1 MSPISGEAD
10 RAGVRGGG
18 RVLKVSSRS
27 DSFSIFVWARVFRE
41 VGGLTDAWDDRVAG
55 FFFLFVCGDA
65 ELRTERRDA
74 QHALTPRWF
83 GAH

>member
-41 VGGLTDAWDDRVAG
+41 VGGLNARGPWGVLQLAGSAPLFSRRLRVGSSSGMSSAPPS
-55 FFFLFVCGDA
+55 A
-65 ELRTERRDA
+65 LRR
-74 QHALTPRWF
+74 
-83 GAH
+83 